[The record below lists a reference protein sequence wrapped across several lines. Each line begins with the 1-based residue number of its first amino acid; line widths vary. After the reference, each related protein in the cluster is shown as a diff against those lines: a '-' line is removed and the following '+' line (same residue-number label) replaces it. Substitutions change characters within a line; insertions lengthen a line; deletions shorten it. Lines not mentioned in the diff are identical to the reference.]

1 MDLSLT
7 GPVLMVSVKHD
18 KLLSAAGKQVG
29 CLGTDASTMPNALN
43 RSSERVIL
51 HMVCWLLIATASRG
65 QGPLALASFLDDLAE
80 CAIADME
87 RINTLRS
94 AMRDPGR
101 FIQNSASWLRQFF
114 TSDGWICDYV
124 ECKRAFGS
132 KKVYGRTHRLEGDYC
147 P

>member
-1 MDLSLT
+1 MDVD
-7 GPVLMVSVKHD
+7 GVLMHAYLCILEPLQNDPCVSV
-18 KLLSAAGKQVG
+18 LVTTLAIAVG
-29 CLGTDASTMPNALN
+29 APSGASLA
-43 RSSERVIL
+43 VIL
-51 HMVCWLLIATASRG
+51 ALAFND
-65 QGPLALASFLDDLAE
+65 PLALASFLDDLAE

-94 AMRDPGR
+94 AMRNPGR